1 MYKYMSLVKRNCLVF
16 LRDRASVFYSLMSM
30 LIVLTLM
37 GIFLG
42 NMNVESITE
51 LLNQYGGVRDTALD
65 KENAFQLVQ
74 YWTLAGILVVN
85 SVTVTLT
92 VIGVMVD
99 DVNENRLESFY
110 CAPVGKNIIALSYI
124 TAAAVIGIVFCTLTF
139 GAALVYIYVSE
150 GTLLSVNAILQVIL
164 YTMVNVCIFSVI
176 MYLAALF
183 VKSSGAWS
191 GVATIVGT
199 LVGFIGAIY
208 LPMGSLPNGVKDV
221 LKYIP
226 VLHGTSLMR
235 KICCEEA
242 VNTAFKNAPDG
253 LISGYREYMGID
265 IVMNNKVV
273 GSGCQLLF
281 ILLCGIIGLTAIA
294 VIMKNKKISDR

>member
-110 CAPVGKNIIALSYI
+110 CAPAGKNIIALSYI

-139 GAALVYIYVSE
+139 GAALVYIYVSG

-242 VNTAFKNAPDG
+242 VNTAFKNTSDG

-281 ILLCGIIGLTAIA
+281 ILLCGIIGLIAIA

>member
-124 TAAAVIGIVFCTLTF
+124 TAAAIIGIVFCTLTF
-139 GAALVYIYVSE
+139 GAALVYIYVSG
-150 GTLLSVNAILQVIL
+150 GTMLSVSAILQVIL
-164 YTMVNVCIFSVI
+164 YTLVNVCIFSVI

-281 ILLCGIIGLTAIA
+281 ILLCGIIGLIAIA
-294 VIMKNKKISDR
+294 VIIKNKKISDR

>member
-1 MYKYMSLVKRNCLVF
+1 MYKYTSLVKRNCLVF

-51 LLNQYGGVRDTALD
+51 LLNQYGGVRDAVLD

-139 GAALVYIYVSE
+139 GAALTYIYVSG
-150 GTLLSVNAILQVIL
+150 GTLLSVSAILQVIL

-242 VNTAFKNAPDG
+242 VNIAFKNAPDG

-265 IVMNNKVV
+265 IIMNNKVV

>member
-1 MYKYMSLVKRNCLVF
+1 MYKYTSLVKRNCLVF

-51 LLNQYGGVRDTALD
+51 LLNQYGGVRDTVLD

-139 GAALVYIYVSE
+139 GAALTYIYVSG
-150 GTLLSVNAILQVIL
+150 GTLLSVSAILQVIL

-235 KICCEEA
+235 KVCCEEA

-281 ILLCGIIGLTAIA
+281 ILLCGIIGLIAIA

>member
-51 LLNQYGGVRDTALD
+51 LLNQHGGVRDAVSD

-139 GAALVYIYVSE
+139 GAALVYIYVSG

-235 KICCEEA
+235 KVCCEEA

>member
-16 LRDRASVFYSLMSM
+16 LRDRASVFYSIMSM

-51 LLNQYGGVRDTALD
+51 LLNQYGGVRDAALD

-139 GAALVYIYVSE
+139 GAALVYIYVSG

-242 VNTAFKNAPDG
+242 VNTAFKNVPDG

-265 IVMNNKVV
+265 IIINNKVV

-281 ILLCGIIGLTAIA
+281 ILLCGIIGLIAIA

>member
-139 GAALVYIYVSE
+139 GAALTYIYVSG

-242 VNTAFKNAPDG
+242 VNTAFKNTSDG

-281 ILLCGIIGLTAIA
+281 ILLCGIIGLIAIA
-294 VIMKNKKISDR
+294 VIMKNKKVSDR

>member
-1 MYKYMSLVKRNCLVF
+1 MYKYTSLVKRNCLVF

-51 LLNQYGGVRDTALD
+51 LLNQYGGVRDTVLD

-139 GAALVYIYVSE
+139 GAALTYIYVSG
-150 GTLLSVNAILQVIL
+150 GTLLSVSAILQVIL

-242 VNTAFKNAPDG
+242 VNIAFKNAPDG

-265 IVMNNKVV
+265 IIMNNKVV

>member
-139 GAALVYIYVSE
+139 GAALVYIYVSG

-242 VNTAFKNAPDG
+242 VNIAFKNAPDG

-265 IVMNNKVV
+265 IIMNNKVV

>member
-51 LLNQYGGVRDTALD
+51 LLNQHGGVRDAVLD

-139 GAALVYIYVSE
+139 GAALTYIYVSG
-150 GTLLSVNAILQVIL
+150 GTLLAVNAILQVIL

-242 VNTAFKNAPDG
+242 VNTAFKNTSDG

>member
-139 GAALVYIYVSE
+139 GAALVYIYVSG

-242 VNTAFKNAPDG
+242 VNTAFKHAPDG

>member
-139 GAALVYIYVSE
+139 GAALTYIYVSG
-150 GTLLSVNAILQVIL
+150 GTLLSVNSILQVIL

-242 VNTAFKNAPDG
+242 VNIAFKNAPDG

-265 IVMNNKVV
+265 IIMNNKVV

>member
-139 GAALVYIYVSE
+139 GAALTYIYVSG

-281 ILLCGIIGLTAIA
+281 ILLCGIIGLIAIA

>member
-1 MYKYMSLVKRNCLVF
+1 M
-16 LRDRASVFYSLMSM
+16 
-30 LIVLTLM
+30 
-37 GIFLG
+37 
-42 NMNVESITE
+42 E
-51 LLNQYGGVRDTALD
+51 
-65 KENAFQLVQ
+65 
-74 YWTLAGILVVN
+74 TLAGILVVN

-139 GAALVYIYVSE
+139 GAALTYIYVSG
-150 GTLLSVNAILQVIL
+150 GTLLAVNAILQVIL

-242 VNTAFKNAPDG
+242 VNTAFKNTSDG

-281 ILLCGIIGLTAIA
+281 ILLCGIIGLIAIA

>member
-139 GAALVYIYVSE
+139 GAALTYIYVSG
-150 GTLLSVNAILQVIL
+150 GTLLAVNAILQVIL

-242 VNTAFKNAPDG
+242 VNTAFKNTSDG

-281 ILLCGIIGLTAIA
+281 ILLCGIIGLIAIA